1 MKLIESESKS
11 ELKLLITDDIPKD
24 RKNLI
29 YCVIFFLGLSGH
41 LPWNAVL
48 TAQPYFKARLSD
60 SSLGSEFTA
69 HFAIIFKALKLMV
82 FAGVSVAGLRI
93 NSKFWVVGAALG
105 NVLVFSI
112 LGAMVEEKGSLSSN
126 GFYLITLS
134 LVMASGTFLALFEC
148 GMYSILGTLPSH
160 LTQSFMAG
168 NSIGGILA
176 ALSLII
182 SFYSASSNIYSST
195 RAYFIISSFV
205 FLLSMGFFIGFMC
218 TDYFKFYQKKLALYT
233 VISQTGDCNKQA
245 NIDGLSIETFKPDI
259 QLVKKQQNCSLNFD
273 NRNDNNIFSDSAD
286 LIRKLWSSNC
296 ALFLIGFV
304 NLTIFPALVS
314 VTESTSSKSLNSSAF
329 CRELFVPL
337 AFLIVSAADLAGK
350 MLPAFKL
357 FRDRINSENFDK
369 LPLISVSL
377 SRLFLIPLFL
387 LGNIC
392 INGKYLIFP
401 KLLASD
407 KVFFGLLTLAFVSGS
422 YICTII
428 MVIVPKK
435 LEITEQSRAT
445 VLLCSASLLG
455 VFAGSVFSLCLK
467 LIIRAFTK

>member
-1 MKLIESESKS
+1 
-11 ELKLLITDDIPKD
+11 
-24 RKNLI
+24 
-29 YCVIFFLGLSGH
+29 
-41 LPWNAVL
+41 
-48 TAQPYFKARLSD
+48 
-60 SSLGSEFTA
+60 
-69 HFAIIFKALKLMV
+69 
-82 FAGVSVAGLRI
+82 
-93 NSKFWVVGAALG
+93 
-105 NVLVFSI
+105 
-112 LGAMVEEKGSLSSN
+112 
-126 GFYLITLS
+126 
-134 LVMASGTFLALFEC
+134 
-148 GMYSILGTLPSH
+148 
-160 LTQSFMAG
+160 
-168 NSIGGILA
+168 
-176 ALSLII
+176 
-182 SFYSASSNIYSST
+182 
-195 RAYFIISSFV
+195 
-205 FLLSMGFFIGFMC
+205 
-218 TDYFKFYQKKLALYT
+218 
-233 VISQTGDCNKQA
+233 
-245 NIDGLSIETFKPDI
+245 
-259 QLVKKQQNCSLNFD
+259 
-273 NRNDNNIFSDSAD
+273 
-286 LIRKLWSSNC
+286 
-296 ALFLIGFV
+296 
-304 NLTIFPALVS
+304 
-314 VTESTSSKSLNSSAF
+314 
-329 CRELFVPL
+329 
-337 AFLIVSAADLAGK
+337 